1 MNENKQGDVKSS
13 GDGKSSN
20 LPTKV
25 APTKVMPT
33 KVIPAKVIPVKV
45 KRLTKRKKDIKENII
60 KPIFKKYNP
69 LISVVL
75 LILMIVLV
83 VAAPDV
89 VLPDLIVI
97 LKGVIQLLTLT
108 IL

>member
-1 MNENKQGDVKSS
+1 MNENKL

-25 APTKVMPT
+25 
-33 KVIPAKVIPVKV
+33 
-45 KRLTKRKKDIKENII
+45 KRLTKRKKDLSSII
-60 KPIFKKYNP
+60 KPILKTYNP

-83 VAAPDV
+83 AVTPNA
-89 VLPDLIVI
+89 VLLDLITI
-97 LKGVIQLLTLT
+97 LKGVIQLLTLAT
-108 IL
+108 V

>member
-1 MNENKQGDVKSS
+1 MNDEKGDNLL

-20 LPTKV
+20 LPT
-25 APTKVMPT
+25 
-33 KVIPAKVIPVKV
+33 KV

-60 KPIFKKYNP
+60 KPILKKYNP

-83 VAAPDV
+83 AVTPDA
-89 VLPDLIVI
+89 VLLDLIVI
-97 LKGVIQLLTLT
+97 LKGVIQLLTLAT
-108 IL
+108 L

>member
-1 MNENKQGDVKSS
+1 MNDEKLDDGKSS

-25 APTKVMPT
+25 
-33 KVIPAKVIPVKV
+33 
-45 KRLTKRKKDIKENII
+45 KRLTKRKKDLSSII
-60 KPIFKKYNP
+60 KPILKTYNP

-83 VAAPDV
+83 AVTPNA
-89 VLPDLIVI
+89 VLLDLIVI
-97 LKGVIQLLTLT
+97 LKGVIQLLTLAT
-108 IL
+108 L